1 MEEKQLKKSII
12 TVLGKDAVG
21 IIAKVCTYLANNNIN
36 ILDINQTITGGYLNM
51 MMIVESEEIIKTFPD
66 MSAELEQ
73 IGEEIGV
80 KIQAQHEDILNTN
93 GPEIEF
99 LVNKMSPAKF
109 KSFLPSKKTFTQTSF
124 RDKPDN
130 S

>member
-12 TVLGKDAVG
+12 TVLGKDSVG

-80 KIQAQHEDILNTN
+80 KIQAQHEDIF
-93 GPEIEF
+93 EMMHRI
-99 LVNKMSPAKF
+99 
-109 KSFLPSKKTFTQTSF
+109 
-124 RDKPDN
+124 
-130 S
+130 

>member
-80 KIQAQHEDILNTN
+80 KIQAQHEDIFEMMHRL
-93 GPEIEF
+93 
-99 LVNKMSPAKF
+99 
-109 KSFLPSKKTFTQTSF
+109 
-124 RDKPDN
+124 
-130 S
+130 

>member
-12 TVLGKDAVG
+12 TVLGKYAVG

-80 KIQAQHEDILNTN
+80 KIQAQHEDIF
-93 GPEIEF
+93 EMMHRI
-99 LVNKMSPAKF
+99 
-109 KSFLPSKKTFTQTSF
+109 
-124 RDKPDN
+124 
-130 S
+130 

>member
-66 MSAELEQ
+66 MSAEL
-73 IGEEIGV
+73 V
-80 KIQAQHEDILNTN
+80 RRS
-93 GPEIEF
+93 
-99 LVNKMSPAKF
+99 V
-109 KSFLPSKKTFTQTSF
+109 
-124 RDKPDN
+124 
-130 S
+130 

>member
-80 KIQAQHEDILNTN
+80 KIQAQHEDIF
-93 GPEIEF
+93 EMMHQI
-99 LVNKMSPAKF
+99 
-109 KSFLPSKKTFTQTSF
+109 
-124 RDKPDN
+124 
-130 S
+130 